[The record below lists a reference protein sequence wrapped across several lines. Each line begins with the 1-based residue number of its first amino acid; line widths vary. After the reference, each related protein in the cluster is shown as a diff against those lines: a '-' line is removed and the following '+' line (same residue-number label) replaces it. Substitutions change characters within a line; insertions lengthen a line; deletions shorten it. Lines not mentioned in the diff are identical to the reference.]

1 MIHCT
6 PPPTCVQDHPAVIE
20 GLDLVE
26 EDDQIT
32 HLLSLT
38 DEFDGLVEL
47 SQYTSFVF
55 CYTLLISAEDLLRVT
70 FLPCRC
76 VPP

>member
-1 MIHCT
+1 M
-6 PPPTCVQDHPAVIE
+6 IE